1 MVAKL
6 GLVLQAPAF
15 CRFYLVISEALI
27 SGHITSLFHQ
37 AMSITEAKGMF
48 PSSLFRYMDEFRVKH
63 DLTDL
68 DGPAS

>member
-6 GLVLQAPAF
+6 GLVLQAPGILQVLF
-15 CRFYLVISEALI
+15 GSEALI

-63 DLTDL
+63 DLSDL
-68 DGPAS
+68 DGPTS